1 MSEEQKSNFDQEN
14 LNESSNRSS
23 ETSSRFR
30 MPWNNKFGEDE
41 NLKNRQYSR
50 SARNQ
55 PEREATTLS
64 KVLLF
69 MVICVCIVPFILFFW
84 VNASRPQ
91 NPSPRTASQVSISR
105 AESSSA
111 SSSSTS
117 ESSSALASASSIES
131 KASESGQ
138 GLNNQQGEHPNQNQ
152 QGQQQGQNQQ
162 GQQQGQNQ
170 QGQQQ
175 GQNQQGQ
182 QQGQNQ
188 QGQQQQ
194 NQGGTT
200 YVVQAGDS
208 WYRIAA
214 NNGVSL
220 DALLAAN
227 GATVETTILPGQTI
241 VIP

>member
-1 MSEEQKSNFDQEN
+1 MDLVTLYHILGGILMSEEQKSNFDQEN
-14 LNESSNRSS
+14 LNESSNQSS
-23 ETSSRFR
+23 ETSGKFR

-50 SARNQ
+50 TARNQ

-91 NPSPRTASQVSISR
+91 NLSPRTASQVSISR

-111 SSSSTS
+111 SSSSAS
-117 ESSSALASASSIES
+117 ESSSAVASASSLES

-138 GLNNQQGEHPNQNQ
+138 GLNNHQGEQPN
-152 QGQQQGQNQQ
+152 
-162 GQQQGQNQ
+162 QNQ

-227 GATVETTILPGQTI
+227 GASLETTILPGQTI

>member
-1 MSEEQKSNFDQEN
+1 
-14 LNESSNRSS
+14 
-23 ETSSRFR
+23 

-50 SARNQ
+50 TARNQ

-111 SSSSTS
+111 SSSSAS
-117 ESSSALASASSIES
+117 ESSSAVASASSIES
-131 KASESGQ
+131 KASESGH
-138 GLNNQQGEHPNQNQ
+138 GLNNQQGEQPNQNQ
-152 QGQQQGQNQQ
+152 QA
-162 GQQQGQNQ
+162 
-170 QGQQQ
+170 QQQ

>member
-1 MSEEQKSNFDQEN
+1 MDLVTLYHILGGILMSEEQKSNFDQEN
-14 LNESSNRSS
+14 LNESSNQSS
-23 ETSSRFR
+23 ETSGKFR

-50 SARNQ
+50 TARNQ

-111 SSSSTS
+111 SSSSAS
-117 ESSSALASASSIES
+117 ESSSAVASASSLES
-131 KASESGQ
+131 KASESGH
-138 GLNNQQGEHPNQNQ
+138 GLNNQQGEQPN
-152 QGQQQGQNQQ
+152 
-162 GQQQGQNQ
+162 
-170 QGQQQ
+170 
-175 GQNQQGQ
+175 QNQQGQ

-227 GATVETTILPGQTI
+227 GASLETTILPGQTI

>member
-14 LNESSNRSS
+14 LNESSNQSS
-23 ETSSRFR
+23 ETSGKFR

-50 SARNQ
+50 TARNQ

-111 SSSSTS
+111 SSSSASSSSAS
-117 ESSSALASASSIES
+117 ESSSAVASASSLES
-131 KASESGQ
+131 KASESGH
-138 GLNNQQGEHPNQNQ
+138 GLNNQQGEQPN
-152 QGQQQGQNQQ
+152 
-162 GQQQGQNQ
+162 QNQ

>member
-1 MSEEQKSNFDQEN
+1 MDLVTLYHILGGILMSEEQKSNFDQEN
-14 LNESSNRSS
+14 LNESSNQSS
-23 ETSSRFR
+23 ETSGKFR
-30 MPWNNKFGEDE
+30 MPWNKKFGEDE

-50 SARNQ
+50 TARNQ

-111 SSSSTS
+111 SSSSAS
-117 ESSSALASASSIES
+117 ESSSAVASASSLES

-138 GLNNQQGEHPNQNQ
+138 GMNNQ
-152 QGQQQGQNQQ
+152 QGQQPN
-162 GQQQGQNQ
+162 QNQ

-227 GATVETTILPGQTI
+227 GASLETTILPGQTI

>member
-1 MSEEQKSNFDQEN
+1 MDLDTLYHILGGILMSEEQKSNFDQEN
-14 LNESSNRSS
+14 LNESSNQSS
-23 ETSSRFR
+23 ETSGKFR

-50 SARNQ
+50 TARNQ

-111 SSSSTS
+111 SSSSAS
-117 ESSSALASASSIES
+117 ESSSAVASASSLES
-131 KASESGQ
+131 KASESGH
-138 GLNNQQGEHPNQNQ
+138 GLNNQQGEQPN
-152 QGQQQGQNQQ
+152 
-162 GQQQGQNQ
+162 
-170 QGQQQ
+170 
-175 GQNQQGQ
+175 QNQQGQ

-227 GATVETTILPGQTI
+227 GASLETTILPGQTI

>member
-14 LNESSNRSS
+14 LNESSNQSS
-23 ETSSRFR
+23 ETSGKFR

-50 SARNQ
+50 TARNQ

-111 SSSSTS
+111 SSSSAS
-117 ESSSALASASSIES
+117 ESSSAVASASSLES

-138 GLNNQQGEHPNQNQ
+138 GLNNQQGEQPH
-152 QGQQQGQNQQ
+152 
-162 GQQQGQNQ
+162 QNQ

>member
-1 MSEEQKSNFDQEN
+1 MDLVTLYHILGGILMSEEQKSNFDQEN
-14 LNESSNRSS
+14 LNESSNQSS
-23 ETSSRFR
+23 ETSGKFR

-111 SSSSTS
+111 SSSSAS
-117 ESSSALASASSIES
+117 ESSSAVASASSLES

-138 GLNNQQGEHPNQNQ
+138 GLNNQQGEQPH
-152 QGQQQGQNQQ
+152 
-162 GQQQGQNQ
+162 QNQ

-227 GATVETTILPGQTI
+227 GASLETTILPGQTI

>member
-1 MSEEQKSNFDQEN
+1 MDLVTLYHILGGILMSEEQKSNFDQEN
-14 LNESSNRSS
+14 LNESSNQSS
-23 ETSSRFR
+23 ETSGKFR

-50 SARNQ
+50 TARNQ

-111 SSSSTS
+111 SSSSAS
-117 ESSSALASASSIES
+117 ESSSAVASASSIES
-131 KASESGQ
+131 KASESGHS
-138 GLNNQQGEHPNQNQ
+138 LNNQQGEHPN
-152 QGQQQGQNQQ
+152 
-162 GQQQGQNQ
+162 QNQ

>member
-1 MSEEQKSNFDQEN
+1 MDLVTLYHILGGILMSEEQKSNFDQEN
-14 LNESSNRSS
+14 LNESSNQSS
-23 ETSSRFR
+23 ETSGKFR

-50 SARNQ
+50 TARNQ

-84 VNASRPQ
+84 VDASRPQ
-91 NPSPRTASQVSISR
+91 NPSPRTASQVTISR

-111 SSSSTS
+111 SSSSAS
-117 ESSSALASASSIES
+117 ESSSAVASASSLES

-138 GLNNQQGEHPNQNQ
+138 GLNNHQGEQPN
-152 QGQQQGQNQQ
+152 
-162 GQQQGQNQ
+162 QNQ

-227 GATVETTILPGQTI
+227 GASLETTILPGQTI

>member
-14 LNESSNRSS
+14 LNESSNQSS
-23 ETSSRFR
+23 ETSGKFR

-50 SARNQ
+50 TARNQ

-111 SSSSTS
+111 SSSSAS
-117 ESSSALASASSIES
+117 ESSSAVASASSLES

-138 GLNNQQGEHPNQNQ
+138 GLNNQQGEQPHQNQ

-162 GQQQGQNQ
+162 GK
-170 QGQQQ
+170 
-175 GQNQQGQ
+175 

-227 GATVETTILPGQTI
+227 GASLETTILPGQTI

>member
-14 LNESSNRSS
+14 LNESSNQSS
-23 ETSSRFR
+23 ETSGKFR

-50 SARNQ
+50 TARNQ

-117 ESSSALASASSIES
+117 ESSSAVASASSIES

-138 GLNNQQGEHPNQNQ
+138 GLNNQQGEHPN
-152 QGQQQGQNQQ
+152 
-162 GQQQGQNQ
+162 QNQ

>member
-1 MSEEQKSNFDQEN
+1 MDLVTLYHILGGILMSEEQKSNFDQEN
-14 LNESSNRSS
+14 LNESSNQSS
-23 ETSSRFR
+23 ETSGKFR

-50 SARNQ
+50 TARNQ

-117 ESSSALASASSIES
+117 ESSSAVASASSIES

-138 GLNNQQGEHPNQNQ
+138 GLNNQQGEHPN
-152 QGQQQGQNQQ
+152 
-162 GQQQGQNQ
+162 QNQ

-227 GATVETTILPGQTI
+227 GASLETTILPGQTI

>member
-1 MSEEQKSNFDQEN
+1 MDLVTLYHILGGILMSEEQKSNFDQEN
-14 LNESSNRSS
+14 LNESSNQSS

-30 MPWNNKFGEDE
+30 MSWNNKFGEDE

-138 GLNNQQGEHPNQNQ
+138 GMNNQQGERPN
-152 QGQQQGQNQQ
+152 
-162 GQQQGQNQ
+162 QNQ

>member
-1 MSEEQKSNFDQEN
+1 
-14 LNESSNRSS
+14 
-23 ETSSRFR
+23 

-117 ESSSALASASSIES
+117 ESSSAVASASSIES

-138 GLNNQQGEHPNQNQ
+138 GMNNQQGERPN
-152 QGQQQGQNQQ
+152 
-162 GQQQGQNQ
+162 QNQ

-200 YVVQAGDS
+200 HVVQAGDS

>member
-1 MSEEQKSNFDQEN
+1 MDLVTLYHILGGILMSEEQKSNFDQEN
-14 LNESSNRSS
+14 LNESSNQSS
-23 ETSSRFR
+23 ETSGKFR

-50 SARNQ
+50 TARNQ

-111 SSSSTS
+111 SSSSAS
-117 ESSSALASASSIES
+117 ESSSAVASASSLES

-138 GLNNQQGEHPNQNQ
+138 GLNNQQGAQPHE
-152 QGQQQGQNQQ
+152 
-162 GQQQGQNQ
+162 NQ

-227 GATVETTILPGQTI
+227 GASLETTILPGQTI

>member
-1 MSEEQKSNFDQEN
+1 MDLVTLYHILGGILMSEEQKSNFDQEN
-14 LNESSNRSS
+14 LNESSNQSS
-23 ETSSRFR
+23 ETSGKFR

-50 SARNQ
+50 TARNQ

-111 SSSSTS
+111 SSSSAS
-117 ESSSALASASSIES
+117 ESSSAVASASSLES
-131 KASESGQ
+131 KASESGH
-138 GLNNQQGEHPNQNQ
+138 GLNNQQGEQPN
-152 QGQQQGQNQQ
+152 
-162 GQQQGQNQ
+162 
-170 QGQQQ
+170 
-175 GQNQQGQ
+175 
-182 QQGQNQ
+182 QNQ

>member
-1 MSEEQKSNFDQEN
+1 MDLVTLYHILGGILMSEEQQSNVDQEN
-14 LNESSNRSS
+14 LNESSNQSS
-23 ETSSRFR
+23 ETSGKFR

-50 SARNQ
+50 TARNQ

-111 SSSSTS
+111 SSSSAS
-117 ESSSALASASSIES
+117 ESSSAVASASSLES

-138 GLNNQQGEHPNQNQ
+138 GLNNHQGEQPN
-152 QGQQQGQNQQ
+152 
-162 GQQQGQNQ
+162 QNQ

-227 GATVETTILPGQTI
+227 GASLETTILPGQTI

>member
-14 LNESSNRSS
+14 LNESSNQSS
-23 ETSSRFR
+23 ETSGKFR

-50 SARNQ
+50 TARNQ

-111 SSSSTS
+111 SSSSAS
-117 ESSSALASASSIES
+117 ESSSAVASASSLES

-138 GLNNQQGEHPNQNQ
+138 GLNNQQGEQPH
-152 QGQQQGQNQQ
+152 
-162 GQQQGQNQ
+162 
-170 QGQQQ
+170 
-175 GQNQQGQ
+175 QNQQGQ

-227 GATVETTILPGQTI
+227 GASLETTILPGQTI

>member
-14 LNESSNRSS
+14 LNESSNQSS
-23 ETSSRFR
+23 ETSGKFR

-50 SARNQ
+50 TARNQ

-111 SSSSTS
+111 SSSSAS
-117 ESSSALASASSIES
+117 ESSSAVASASSLES

-138 GLNNQQGEHPNQNQ
+138 GLNNHQGEQPN
-152 QGQQQGQNQQ
+152 
-162 GQQQGQNQ
+162 
-170 QGQQQ
+170 
-175 GQNQQGQ
+175 QNQQGQ

-227 GATVETTILPGQTI
+227 GASLETTILPGQTI

>member
-1 MSEEQKSNFDQEN
+1 MNLVTLYHILGGILMSEEQKSNFDQEN
-14 LNESSNRSS
+14 LNESSNQSS
-23 ETSSRFR
+23 ETSGKFR

-50 SARNQ
+50 TARNQ

-138 GLNNQQGEHPNQNQ
+138 GMNNQQGERPNQNQ
-152 QGQQQGQNQQ
+152 QGH
-162 GQQQGQNQ
+162 
-170 QGQQQ
+170 QQ

>member
-1 MSEEQKSNFDQEN
+1 MDLVTLYHILGGILMSEEQKSNFDQEN
-14 LNESSNRSS
+14 LNESSNQSS
-23 ETSSRFR
+23 ETSGKFR

-50 SARNQ
+50 TARNQ

-111 SSSSTS
+111 SSSSAS
-117 ESSSALASASSIES
+117 ESSSAVASASSLES

-138 GLNNQQGEHPNQNQ
+138 GLNNHQGEQPN
-152 QGQQQGQNQQ
+152 
-162 GQQQGQNQ
+162 QNQ

>member
-117 ESSSALASASSIES
+117 ESSSAVASASSIES

-138 GLNNQQGEHPNQNQ
+138 GMNNQQGERPN
-152 QGQQQGQNQQ
+152 
-162 GQQQGQNQ
+162 QNQ

>member
-1 MSEEQKSNFDQEN
+1 MEQQ
-14 LNESSNRSS
+14 
-23 ETSSRFR
+23 
-30 MPWNNKFGEDE
+30 FGEDE

-117 ESSSALASASSIES
+117 ESSSAVASASSIES

-138 GLNNQQGEHPNQNQ
+138 GLNNQQGEHPN
-152 QGQQQGQNQQ
+152 
-162 GQQQGQNQ
+162 QNQ

>member
-1 MSEEQKSNFDQEN
+1 M
-14 LNESSNRSS
+14 
-23 ETSSRFR
+23 
-30 MPWNNKFGEDE
+30 
-41 NLKNRQYSR
+41 
-50 SARNQ
+50 
-55 PEREATTLS
+55 
-64 KVLLF
+64 
-69 MVICVCIVPFILFFW
+69 
-84 VNASRPQ
+84 
-91 NPSPRTASQVSISR
+91 
-105 AESSSA
+105 
-111 SSSSTS
+111 
-117 ESSSALASASSIES
+117 
-131 KASESGQ
+131 
-138 GLNNQQGEHPNQNQ
+138 NNQQGEQPNQNQ
-152 QGQQQGQNQQ
+152 QGH
-162 GQQQGQNQ
+162 
-170 QGQQQ
+170 QQ

>member
-14 LNESSNRSS
+14 LNESSNQSS
-23 ETSSRFR
+23 ETSGKFR

-50 SARNQ
+50 TARNQ

-111 SSSSTS
+111 SSSSAS
-117 ESSSALASASSIES
+117 ESSSAVASASSLES

-138 GLNNQQGEHPNQNQ
+138 GLNNQQGEQPH
-152 QGQQQGQNQQ
+152 
-162 GQQQGQNQ
+162 QNQ

-227 GATVETTILPGQTI
+227 GASLETTILPGQTI

>member
-1 MSEEQKSNFDQEN
+1 
-14 LNESSNRSS
+14 
-23 ETSSRFR
+23 

-50 SARNQ
+50 TARNQ

-111 SSSSTS
+111 SSSSAS
-117 ESSSALASASSIES
+117 ESSSAVASASSLES
-131 KASESGQ
+131 KASESGH
-138 GLNNQQGEHPNQNQ
+138 GLNNQQGEQPNQNQ

-162 GQQQGQNQ
+162 GQH
-170 QGQQQ
+170 
-175 GQNQQGQ
+175 
-182 QQGQNQ
+182 QGQNQ

-227 GATVETTILPGQTI
+227 GASLETTILPGQTI

>member
-1 MSEEQKSNFDQEN
+1 
-14 LNESSNRSS
+14 
-23 ETSSRFR
+23 

-117 ESSSALASASSIES
+117 ESSSAVASASSIES

-138 GLNNQQGEHPNQNQ
+138 GMNNQQGERPN
-152 QGQQQGQNQQ
+152 
-162 GQQQGQNQ
+162 QNQ

>member
-1 MSEEQKSNFDQEN
+1 MDLVTLYHILGGILMSEEQKSNFDQEN
-14 LNESSNRSS
+14 LNESSNQSS
-23 ETSSRFR
+23 ETSGKFR

-50 SARNQ
+50 TARNQ

-111 SSSSTS
+111 SSSSAS
-117 ESSSALASASSIES
+117 ESSSAVASASSLES

-138 GLNNQQGEHPNQNQ
+138 GLNNQQGEQPH
-152 QGQQQGQNQQ
+152 
-162 GQQQGQNQ
+162 QNQ

>member
-117 ESSSALASASSIES
+117 ESSSAVASASSIES

-138 GLNNQQGEHPNQNQ
+138 GLNNQQGEHPN
-152 QGQQQGQNQQ
+152 
-162 GQQQGQNQ
+162 QNQ

>member
-1 MSEEQKSNFDQEN
+1 MDLDTLYHILGGILMSEEQKSNFDQEN
-14 LNESSNRSS
+14 LNESSNQSS
-23 ETSSRFR
+23 ETSGKFR

-50 SARNQ
+50 TARNQ

-111 SSSSTS
+111 SSSSAS
-117 ESSSALASASSIES
+117 ESSSAVASASSLES

-138 GLNNQQGEHPNQNQ
+138 GLNNQQGEQPH
-152 QGQQQGQNQQ
+152 
-162 GQQQGQNQ
+162 QNQ

-227 GATVETTILPGQTI
+227 GASLETTILPGQTI

>member
-111 SSSSTS
+111 SSSSAS
-117 ESSSALASASSIES
+117 ESSSAVASASSLES
-131 KASESGQ
+131 KASESGH
-138 GLNNQQGEHPNQNQ
+138 GLNNQQGEQPN
-152 QGQQQGQNQQ
+152 
-162 GQQQGQNQ
+162 QNQ